1 VRCISEIDEE
11 GPITMD
17 AEAFADELAAAIQH
31 SLRAHSKFPNTPRE
45 AIRFWDGVT
54 PYAIHPIWCA
64 TTLLTETTLP
74 EAIRYPGYLALLWH
88 DILEDTQLGLPPD
101 VRPEVRTLVEE
112 MTFANFED
120 ELARLW
126 ERSDTAKLLKLYDKT
141 SVLLDATWMSDA
153 RWNQVVQ
160 HAQKL
165 LAFVVAKHGE
175 LNIVRL
181 ARAIC
186 VMRNEC

>member
-1 VRCISEIDEE
+1 
-11 GPITMD
+11 MD
-17 AEAFADELAAAIQH
+17 AEAFADELAAAIQYTIK
-31 SLRAHSKFPNTPRE
+31 AHSKFPNTTRG
-45 AIRFWDGVT
+45 AVRIWDGVT

-64 TTLLTETTLP
+64 TTLLAEPSLP
-74 EAIRYPGYLALLWH
+74 ETIRYPGYLALLWH
-88 DILEDTQLGLPPD
+88 DILEDTQLVLPLD

-126 ERSDTAKLLKLYDKT
+126 GRSDTTKLLKLYDKT
-141 SVLLDATWMSDA
+141 SILLDAVWMSDA
-153 RWNQVVQ
+153 RWNLVVD

-165 LAFVVAKHGE
+165 LDFVLATYGE
-175 LNIVRL
+175 LNIVRM

-186 VMRNEC
+186 VPRG